1 MISVINNLKRG
12 FSLLEL
18 LVAIGILSVGIIFIL
33 QALSVCARSSGIAA
47 DTLNALILAE
57 DKLQELQ
64 YQEKTNP
71 SPQMNSSG
79 VTGKYRW
86 DYALEISP
94 PANRLY
100 KCELNILWVKALRNE
115 KLSVSTYFKK

>member
-1 MISVINNLKRG
+1 MISAINAPKRG

-18 LVAIGILSVGIIFIL
+18 LVAIAILSVGIIFIL
-33 QALSVCARSSGIAA
+33 QALSFCARSSGIAA

-64 YQEKTNP
+64 YQEKTNA
-71 SPQMNSSG
+71 SSQMNSSG

-100 KCELNILWVKALRNE
+100 KCALNVIWERALRNE
-115 KLSVSTYFKK
+115 KLSVNTYFKK